1 MPAGGWVA
9 RWVCV
14 GVAIAAA
21 GSSKRP
27 GETAGVKTCS
37 GFSGCRS
44 RQHFAA
50 GPAPAGAS
58 EGAEPAPQR
67 VSSHLRQPG
76 WRGSIVMLLEIKF
89 W

>member
-44 RQHFAA
+44 RRQV
-50 GPAPAGAS
+50 PS
-58 EGAEPAPQR
+58 TSQR
-67 VSSHLRQPG
+67 DLRLQELQKELNLP
-76 WRGSIVMLLEIKF
+76 LNA
-89 W
+89 